1 MAPALAPRRAALQT
15 PPMALDTRDVVLSF
29 YRVRQAL
36 GWLGLMMPVVLIGG
50 TLALGLPLPPSL
62 SDFYYTPLRD
72 VFVGI
77 LFALG
82 VFLLTYLGHRQP
94 TKLVSDRNVST
105 LAGLGAIGVALFPND
120 TLDACGGVR
129 IPSLDVAGTLH
140 FVSAGLF
147 LTTTAVFCLV
157 LFRRSD
163 GATPSPLKRRRNRI
177 YLLCGLAIVA
187 ALALLGAYFALIDP
201 ERRCEIRALR
211 PVLWLEVVTVLAFGL
226 SWLVKGRGIRPLN
239 EGRPPAAALVE
250 GGEDRG

>member
-1 MAPALAPRRAALQT
+1 
-15 PPMALDTRDVVLSF
+15 MALDSRDVVLSF

-36 GWLGLMMPVVLIGG
+36 GWLGLAMPVVLIGG
-50 TLALGLPLPPSL
+50 TLALGLPLPPTL

-77 LFALG
+77 LVSQG

-94 TKLVSDRNVST
+94 AKLISDRNVST
-105 LAGLGAIGVALFPND
+105 VAGLGAIGVALFPND
-120 TLDACGGVR
+120 TLDACSAAQ

-140 FVSAGLF
+140 FVSATLF

-163 GATPSPLKRRRNRI
+163 GVTPGPLKRRRNRI

-187 ALALLGAYFALIDP
+187 ALALLGAYFALVDP

-211 PVLWLEVVTVLAFGL
+211 PVLWLEVVTVLAFGF
-226 SWLVKGRGIRPLN
+226 SWLVKGRGIQALN
-239 EGRPPAAALVE
+239 DARPPAAVIVE
-250 GGEDRG
+250 GSRDRA